1 MNFFLQG
8 LIKLVVSQLQLEKNT
23 YEIYFNDKKFLF
35 LLMILKKQWQFVS
48 TIKAL
53 LHNMYCIHVRVIF
66 N

>member
-35 LLMILKKQWQFVS
+35 LLMMLKNHGN
-48 TIKAL
+48 L
-53 LHNMYCIHVRVIF
+53 YPL
-66 N
+66 